1 MTYLSIEDISVSLS
15 GVSILEG
22 INLKVE
28 KGDFIGIIGPNGSG
42 KSTLLKS
49 LYRTIKP
56 KHGTIYLDG
65 TSIND
70 MSYKQS
76 AQSMAVVGQHNDHSF
91 EFTVF
96 ELVMMGRAPHKKF
109 MEADNQRDIS
119 IAEDA
124 LNKVSMMRY
133 RDRDYSTL
141 SGGEKQRVILAR
153 ALAQET
159 PLLILDEPTNHL
171 DIKHQLELMNVVKAL
186 ETTTIFAVHDLNI
199 ALMYCNKL
207 CILEEGKI
215 VSVGKPEEL
224 ITSEMIRQ
232 IYGVSA
238 EIIKHENQL
247 HVIYKP

>member
-22 INLKVE
+22 INLQVE

-171 DIKHQLELMNVVKAL
+171 DIKHQLELMSVVKAL

-232 IYGVSA
+232 IYGVTA
-238 EIIKHENQL
+238 EIIKHEDQL